1 MEHENKFHAQKIE
14 KYSCNPPAVVISVN
28 VVEVATLVVE
38 RVVGAVV
45 VTVVVVVATVV
56 VGGLQF

>member
-45 VTVVVVVATVV
+45 VTVVVVATVV